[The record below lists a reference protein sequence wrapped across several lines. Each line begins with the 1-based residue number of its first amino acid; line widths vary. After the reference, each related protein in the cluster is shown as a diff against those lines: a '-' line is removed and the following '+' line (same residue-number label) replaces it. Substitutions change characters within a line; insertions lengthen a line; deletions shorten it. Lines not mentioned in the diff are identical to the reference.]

1 MPIHGD
7 GTHIILCMSR
17 IKSEQGNDKL
27 VTDEL
32 KYKIRNKSKATLSS
46 NKARH
51 LARLSGSS
59 VR

>member
-1 MPIHGD
+1 
-7 GTHIILCMSR
+7 MSR